1 MNSLPFN
8 QEAFRKAMGALL
20 AGRKA
25 EHPDT
30 LRAVESW
37 MSSGKEGLILM
48 GNVGT
53 GKTTI
58 ASALARAWADYLTI
72 AKVYRCDWIAEKIK
86 EDESYVY
93 EVSGNRGLVVLDD
106 FGTESKVYGEE
117 RLPSIFYRRYEAGMP
132 TVITTNLT
140 SDQIRTKYGERI
152 ADRLRTYSKIVMN
165 YKSLR
170 K

>member
-1 MNSLPFN
+1 M
-8 QEAFRKAMGALL
+8 AALL
-20 AGRKA
+20 GGRKA
-25 EHPDT
+25 EHQDI
-30 LRAVESW
+30 LEAVENW
-37 MSSGKEGLILM
+37 MASGKPGLLLM

-72 AKVYRCDWIAEKIK
+72 ARVFRCDFVSEQIK

-117 RLPSIFYRRYEAGMP
+117 RIPSIFYRRFEGGLP

-140 SDQIRTKYGERI
+140 SDQIREKYGERI